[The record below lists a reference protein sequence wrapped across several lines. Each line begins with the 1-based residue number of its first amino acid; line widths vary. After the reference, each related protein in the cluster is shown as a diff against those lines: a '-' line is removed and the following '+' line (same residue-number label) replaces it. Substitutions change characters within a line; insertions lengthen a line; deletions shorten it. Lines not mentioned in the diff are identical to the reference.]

1 MRRPRLSLDGVR
13 MPADGSRAEN
23 RVDFRFL
30 YVLIERQ
37 SRGAVP
43 AIGDPDERVCAPS
56 DSERLMSFSDSPG
69 SSAVR

>member
-1 MRRPRLSLDGVR
+1 MAFVHAGGWFAGGKPG
-13 MPADGSRAEN
+13 
-23 RVDFRFL
+23 RFPVL

-69 SSAVR
+69 SSAVM